1 MTRAVAIKTLFTP
14 LTGRSLSFA
23 ADRWW
28 SVVQQQQRRQTTS
41 SAAANAT
48 RLPMDFLSILK
59 NTHPNLEISLNKYEL
74 DSHGHG
80 ESYHPTS
87 PPDAIIY
94 PSSVEEIQDILRL
107 CCREVYRDGDD
118 KVPTVEIVSVIPYG
132 AGTSLEGHLNFL
144 LPNDDSVINNDDIV
158 EIPSSL
164 FESSFEDSKQL
175 KTETKR
181 VKIKRKG
188 GISLD
193 MSNFQSIG
201 ELTPG
206 DVFIKV
212 GAGVSRKTLNES
224 LRHTGMQFMIDPGAD
239 ATLGGMTATNA
250 SGTAAVKY
258 HTMRENVLH
267 LTAVLPPT
275 KISSATSNAVSG
287 SNPIAVNCGSNS
299 LKNSAGYNLPAL
311 FTGSEGTLGV
321 ITDVTVKVFP
331 IPSHVI
337 AASCSFDDL
346 HTAAEVVTMI
356 RMMGVPVSRIE
367 LLDEMSI
374 RAFNQSNKEELKLKP
389 MEEKATL
396 FLEFSGHSEASVMAD
411 LTAAQ
416 IICVN
421 DYEGSNFVS
430 AKDEATRNKIW
441 EARHK
446 LYYSSIALRGGGDD
460 DEEDGGGATSQTT
473 IVTDIC
479 VPFSNFADIISATS
493 KDLQDNGV
501 FGTCFGHAGDGNFHC
516 ILPMKKNDTDQYRE
530 KVFRVIELMTERA
543 LSVGGTCTGE
553 HGVGYG
559 KKKFLEKMYGQAGV
573 SLMQTVKR
581 SIDPFNIMNP
591 GKIVDVDCFSDS

>member
-1 MTRAVAIKTLFTP
+1 MSVRMSASATRAIAIKTLFTP
-14 LTGRSLSFA
+14 LTRRSLSFA
-23 ADRWW
+23 ADR
-28 SVVQQQQRRQTTS
+28 VQQQQRRQTTS
-41 SAAANAT
+41 SADGPT

-59 NTHPNLEISLNKYEL
+59 STHPNLEISLNKYEL

-94 PSSVEEIQDILRL
+94 PSSAEEIQDILRL

-144 LPNDDSVINNDDIV
+144 LPNDDSVINNDDVV
-158 EIPSSL
+158 EIPLSL

-175 KTETKR
+175 KNKTKR

-275 KISSATSNAVSG
+275 KISSSVTRSG
-287 SNPIAVNCGSNS
+287 SNPITVNCGSNS
-299 LKNSAGYNLPAL
+299 LKNSAGYNLPGL
-311 FTGSEGTLGV
+311 LTGSEGTLGV

-374 RAFNQSNKEELKLKP
+374 RAFNQSNKEELKP

-396 FLEFSGHSEASVMAD
+396 FMEFSGHSEASVMAD
-411 LTAAQ
+411 LTAART
-416 IICVN
+416 ICVN

-430 AKDEATRNKIW
+430 AKEETTRNKIW

-446 LYYSSIALRGGGDD
+446 LYYSSIALRGEGGNK
-460 DEEDGGGATSQTT
+460 EEDGATSQTT

-516 ILPMKKNDTDQYRE
+516 ILPLKKNDTDEYRE

-559 KKKFLEKMYGQAGV
+559 KMKFLEKMYGQSGV

-591 GKIVDVDCFSDS
+591 GKIVNVDCFSFSDS

>member
-1 MTRAVAIKTLFTP
+1 MNRAVAIKTLFTP
-14 LTGRSLSFA
+14 LVTRRSLSFA
-23 ADRWW
+23 ADRLW
-28 SVVQQQQRRQTTS
+28 SVVVQQRRQTTS
-41 SAAANAT
+41 SYPPSST
-48 RLPMDFLSILK
+48 RLPFDFLSILQS
-59 NTHPNLEISLNKYEL
+59 THPNLEISLNKYDL

-118 KVPTVEIVSVIPYG
+118 NIPTVEIVSVIPYG

-144 LPNDDSVINNDDIV
+144 LPNDDSVINNDDAV
-158 EIPSSL
+158 ELPSSL

-175 KTETKR
+175 KNETKR
-181 VKIKRKG
+181 AKIKRKG

-239 ATLGGMTATNA
+239 ATLGGMAATNA

-258 HTMRENVLH
+258 HTMRENALR

-275 KISSATSNAVSG
+275 KISSATSNAASR
-287 SNPIAVNCGSNS
+287 SNPITVNCGSNS

-374 RAFNQSNKEELKLKP
+374 RAFNQSNKEELKP

-416 IICVN
+416 TICVN

-446 LYYSSIALRGGGDD
+446 LYYSSIALRGGDDGD
-460 DEEDGGGATSQTT
+460 EDGATSQTT

-493 KDLQDNGV
+493 KDLQENGV

-516 ILPMKKNDTDQYRE
+516 ILPLKKNDTDEYKE

-559 KKKFLEKMYGQAGV
+559 KKKFLEKMYGQSGV